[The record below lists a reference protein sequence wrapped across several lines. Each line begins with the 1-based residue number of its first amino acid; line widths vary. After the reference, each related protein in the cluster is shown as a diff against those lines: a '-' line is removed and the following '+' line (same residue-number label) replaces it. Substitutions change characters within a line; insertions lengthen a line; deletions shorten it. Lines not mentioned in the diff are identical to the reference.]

1 MRKNL
6 VLCGFMGCGK
16 TSIGKSLSTISS
28 LPFVDIDE
36 EIEKRMGM
44 TISSIFMEKGEQ
56 YFRDLEEAM
65 IKEFSR
71 EEGIIIAVGGGAL
84 QRESNLQSLKEKGFL
99 LCLLAIPKVIF
110 RRLKGDETRP
120 LLKGSEDKLEK
131 IENLLRKRFPNYLKA
146 DAFLDTSFKSLRESL
161 GYAKLLLDCLEK
173 GVTPSNSTPE
183 GKWVISALT
192 ERGEDLYS
200 LLIEKEVSTKLT
212 SAVRLYKK
220 GYPLDF
226 HKLRSRNLFLK
237 WLKEEV
243 LKG

>member
-84 QRESNLQSLKEKGFL
+84 QRESNLQSLKERGFL
-99 LCLLAIPKVIF
+99 LCLLATPKVIL

-243 LKG
+243 LNS

>member
-1 MRKNL
+1 
-6 VLCGFMGCGK
+6 
-16 TSIGKSLSTISS
+16 
-28 LPFVDIDE
+28 
-36 EIEKRMGM
+36 
-44 TISSIFMEKGEQ
+44 
-56 YFRDLEEAM
+56 
-65 IKEFSR
+65 
-71 EEGIIIAVGGGAL
+71 VGGGAL

-243 LKG
+243 LNS

>member
-84 QRESNLQSLKEKGFL
+84 QRESNLQSLKERGFL
-99 LCLLAIPKVIF
+99 LCLLATPKVIF